1 MKEVI
6 NKFLQ
11 ERKDDW
17 LKKRVKTN
25 MSEEEKS
32 ELKAEADLK
41 FSESVWIHDASKRAQ
56 QLTLSSHPSKFS
68 HTGSKTSA
76 VIANSQQKNDGYL
89 RTGNCD
95 VELDVYGNAAAL
107 DVYKFLSLRGS
118 DGYTVLSHI
127 ENSTELAKV
136 NIKSSEA
143 NFEELRDN
151 FLAIKQDDKETFT
164 SDLVKQVYFP
174 ITKNEYHL
182 LSVLSPSPIMFELS
196 KRIREIKFS
205 EETKQSREKRKKNEI
220 CETGF
225 NDLYNLSM
233 IGYGGTKPQNVS
245 VLNSLNA
252 GKSYLLNS
260 LPPNL
265 AKRNFRLPKYDFFKN
280 SLWNQNFKEE
290 FHSLHIVMKSE
301 INTFK
306 IRDTRENIVLAIAGK
321 VLNEIWQIRT
331 HEEAWSE
338 SEVYKSLA
346 EHHKILLDNKYQDLR
361 ESSSSWLEKIA
372 HDFAL
377 WFRSSYEKL
386 NDKKGKTLADEELI
400 YIKKLI
406 IDTEVFR

>member
-6 NKFLQ
+6 KKFLK
-11 ERKDDW
+11 ERKEDW
-17 LKKRVKTN
+17 LKKRVKIS
-25 MSEEEKS
+25 MSDAEKS
-32 ELKAEADLK
+32 ELEEEADLK
-41 FSESVWIHDASKRAQ
+41 FSKSVWVHDASKRAQ

-76 VIANSQQKNDGYL
+76 VIASNQQKNDGYL

-95 VELDVYGNAAAL
+95 IELDVYGNAAAL
-107 DVYKFLSLRGS
+107 DVYKFLSLRSS
-118 DGYTVLSHI
+118 DGKTILSHI
-127 ENSTELAKV
+127 ESSTELAK
-136 NIKSSEA
+136 NSIKSSEA
-143 NFEELRDN
+143 TFEELRSN
-151 FLAIKQDDKETFT
+151 FLAIKRDEKEAFT

-174 ITKNEYHL
+174 ITNNEYHL

-196 KRIREIKFS
+196 KRIREMKFS
-205 EETKQSREKRKKNEI
+205 EEAKISREKRKKNEI
-220 CETGF
+220 CEIGF

-280 SLWNQNFKEE
+280 SLWAQNFKEE
-290 FHSLHIVMKSE
+290 FHSLHLLIKSE

-306 IRDTRENIVLAIAGK
+306 IRDTRENIILTIVDK
-321 VLNEIWQIRT
+321 VLNEVWQIRT
-331 HEEAWSE
+331 HDEAWSE
-338 SEVYKSLA
+338 SEAYKSLA
-346 EHHKILLDNKYQDLR
+346 EHHKILLDKKYQDLR
-361 ESSSSWLEKIA
+361 ESSTSWLEKVA

-377 WFRSSYEKL
+377 WFRTSYEKL
-386 NDKKGKTLADEELI
+386 NDKKGKTLADEELT